1 MNNQGK
7 RDRQGT
13 AGQTRHDPANPTGT
27 SGRPGQSDVAQGQND
42 ANHPPP
48 RRPVHSD
55 DDEESGLGNRITN
68 R

>member
-1 MNNQGK
+1 MNNQGN
-7 RDRQGT
+7 RDRQGS
-13 AGQTRHDPANPTGT
+13 AGQTGHDPANPTGA
-27 SGRPGQSDVAQGQND
+27 SGRQSGAPQGQND
-42 ANHPPP
+42 ATHPPA